1 MNVASYLSPVRL
13 KKVLSNPGFW
23 FILAL
28 LILITLPHYHD
39 VLKHPA
45 FVNALM
51 SKLNLERHAFERILY
66 LAPIVW
72 AGFLFGWSGAF
83 ITSLVALALMLP
95 RVILISLFPL
105 DALFETSAVF
115 IIGNVLAISFSALR
129 KSREYR
135 TQLEIAHQE
144 LQANVQAI
152 KENEKRLAAI
162 NQISGTISQSL
173 ELSQVLSTA
182 IDNVVDVMKVDA
194 AWMFLLNEDLAELQ
208 LAAHQGISE
217 EFARGVDKLKLGEG
231 LSGRVAQSGEP
242 MVVEDAS
249 TDPRLARQVVV
260 NYNMH
265 AMLIVPLSSKGKVN
279 GTLCVAM
286 RSHRQFQ
293 QGEIELLTAIGNQIG
308 VAIENAR
315 LYQSQQEVA
324 ERLRRMQE
332 NLRFHLH
339 QVTKAQEEERK
350 RISHELHDETIQ
362 ALVTLSRQLD
372 TIASDDKGLPEEYR
386 RQLEEIWHQTNSI
399 IKEVRRLSQ
408 DLRPAA
414 LDRLGLL
421 PALEW
426 LASEVTSYSGIET
439 KVKVRGE
446 QRRLPEEVELVL
458 FRITQEAL
466 RNVWRHSQA
475 SKAEIKVEFEPSKT
489 RITVSDNGKGFNLPD
504 KIDGLARDG
513 KLGLAGMQERA
524 QLIGGTLTVQSA
536 PGKGT
541 SVTIESPA

>member
-1 MNVASYLSPVRL
+1 MDMASYLLPERL
-13 KKVLSNPGFW
+13 KKVFTKPGFW
-23 FILAL
+23 LILAL
-28 LILITLPHYHD
+28 LVLITIPHYGE

-45 FVNALM
+45 FVSALM
-51 SKLNLERHAFERILY
+51 SKLGLERHAFERILY

-72 AGFLFGWSGAF
+72 AGFLFGSGGAF

-95 RVILISLFPL
+95 RIILVSLYPL
-105 DALFETSAVF
+105 DALFETFAVF
-115 IIGNVLAISFSALR
+115 IVGNMLAISFNALR
-129 KSREYR
+129 KEREYR

-152 KENEKRLAAI
+152 RENEKRLTSI

-173 ELSQVLSTA
+173 ELGQVLGTA

-194 AWMFLLNEDLAELQ
+194 AWIFLLNETLGELQ
-208 LAAHQGISE
+208 LAAHRGISE

-249 TDPRLARQVVV
+249 TDPRLSRDVVIK
-260 NYNMH
+260 YNIH
-265 AMLIVPLSSKGKVN
+265 SMLVVPLSSKGKVN
-279 GTLCVAM
+279 GTLCLGM
-286 RSHRQFQ
+286 CGYRQFQ
-293 QGEIELLTAIGNQIG
+293 REEIELLITIGNQIG

-324 ERLRRMQE
+324 EQLRRMQE
-332 NLRFHLH
+332 NLRFYLH

-362 ALVTLSRQLD
+362 ALVALSRQLD
-372 TIASDDKGLPEEYR
+372 TIASGDKGLPEEYR
-386 RQLEEIWHQTNSI
+386 HQLEEIWQQTNDI

-414 LDRLGLL
+414 LDSLGLL

-446 QRRLPEEVELVL
+446 QRRLPEEMELVL

-475 SKAEIKVEFEPSKT
+475 SKAEIEVEFEPGIT

-513 KLGLAGMQERA
+513 KLGLAGMKERA
-524 QLIGGTLTVQSA
+524 QLIGGTLTVQSS

-541 SVTIESPA
+541 SITIESPA

>member
-1 MNVASYLSPVRL
+1 MASYLSLERL
-13 KKVLSNPGFW
+13 KKVFTKPGFW
-23 FILAL
+23 LILAL
-28 LILITLPHYHD
+28 LVLITIPHYAE

-45 FVNALM
+45 FVSALM
-51 SKLNLERHAFERILY
+51 SKLGLERHAFERILY

-72 AGFLFGWSGAF
+72 AGFLFGSGGAF

-95 RVILISLFPL
+95 RIILVSLYPL
-105 DALFETSAVF
+105 DALFETFAVF
-115 IIGNVLAISFSALR
+115 IVGNMLAISFNALR
-129 KSREYR
+129 KEREYR

-144 LQANVQAI
+144 LQASVQAI
-152 KENEKRLAAI
+152 RENEKRLASI

-173 ELSQVLSTA
+173 ELGQVLGTA

-194 AWMFLLNEDLAELQ
+194 AWMFLLNETLGELQ
-208 LAAHQGISE
+208 LAAHRGISE

-249 TDPRLARQVVV
+249 TDPRLSRDVVIK
-260 NYNMH
+260 YNIH
-265 AMLIVPLSSKGKVN
+265 SMLVVPLSSKGKVN
-279 GTLCVAM
+279 GTLCLGM
-286 RSHRQFQ
+286 CGYRQFQ
-293 QGEIELLTAIGNQIG
+293 REEIELLITIGNQIG

-324 ERLRRMQE
+324 EQLRRMQE
-332 NLRFHLH
+332 NLRFYLH

-362 ALVTLSRQLD
+362 ALVALSRQLD
-372 TIASDDKGLPEEYR
+372 TIASGDKGLPEEYR
-386 RQLEEIWHQTNSI
+386 RQLEEIWQQTNDI

-414 LDRLGLL
+414 LDSLGLL

-426 LASEVTSYSGIET
+426 LASEATSYSGIET

-446 QRRLPEEVELVL
+446 QRRLPEEMELVL
-458 FRITQEAL
+458 FRVTQEAL

-475 SKAEIKVEFEPSKT
+475 SKAEIKVEFELGIT
-489 RITVSDNGKGFNLPD
+489 RITVSDNGKGFSLPD

-513 KLGLAGMQERA
+513 KLGLAGMKERA
-524 QLIGGTLTVQSA
+524 QLIGGTLTVQSS

-541 SVTIESPA
+541 SITIESPA

>member
-1 MNVASYLSPVRL
+1 MAGYLLLERL
-13 KKVLSNPGFW
+13 KKVFTKPGFW
-23 FILAL
+23 LILAL
-28 LILITLPHYHD
+28 LVLITIPHYAE

-45 FVNALM
+45 FVSALM
-51 SKLNLERHAFERILY
+51 SKLGLERHAFERILY

-72 AGFLFGWSGAF
+72 AGFLFGSGGAF

-95 RVILISLFPL
+95 RIILVSLYPL
-105 DALFETSAVF
+105 DALFETFAIF
-115 IIGNVLAISFSALR
+115 IVGNVLAVSFNALR
-129 KSREYR
+129 KEREYR

-144 LQANVQAI
+144 LQTNIQAI
-152 KENEKRLAAI
+152 KENEKRLASV

-173 ELSQVLSTA
+173 ELGQVLGTA

-194 AWMFLLNEDLAELQ
+194 AWMFLLNETLGELQ
-208 LAAHQGISE
+208 LAAHRGISE

-249 TDPRLARQVVV
+249 TDPRLSRDVVIK
-260 NYNMH
+260 YNIH
-265 AMLIVPLSSKGKVN
+265 SMLVVPLSSKGKVN
-279 GTLCVAM
+279 GTLCLGM
-286 RSHRQFQ
+286 CGYRQFQ
-293 QGEIELLTAIGNQIG
+293 REEIELLITIGNQIG

-315 LYQSQQEVA
+315 LYQSQQEAA
-324 ERLRRMQE
+324 EQLRRMQE
-332 NLRFHLH
+332 NLRFYLH

-362 ALVTLSRQLD
+362 ALVALSRQVD
-372 TIASDDKGLPEEYR
+372 TIASGDKGLPEEYR
-386 RQLEEIWHQTNSI
+386 HQLEEIWQQTNDI

-414 LDRLGLL
+414 LDSLGLL

-426 LASEVTSYSGIET
+426 LASEATSYSGIET

-446 QRRLPEEVELVL
+446 QRRLPEEMELVL

-475 SKAEIKVEFEPSKT
+475 SKAEIKVEFEPGIT
-489 RITVSDNGKGFNLPD
+489 RITVSDNGKGFSLPD

-513 KLGLAGMQERA
+513 KLGLAGMKERA
-524 QLIGGTLTVQSA
+524 QLIGGTLTVQSS

-541 SVTIESPA
+541 SITIESPA